1 MSIEI
6 AVIPV
11 AGLGTRLLPA
21 TKSQPKEMLPV
32 AKKPVVQYVV
42 EELEANGM
50 KQILLV
56 TGRNKTSIENHFD
69 FDHELTR
76 HLRETGKETLLPE
89 LEYERMRL
97 QFFFTRQRKQKG
109 LGDAILCGQHFT
121 EDKPFVVALGDSIIG
136 LNGLSQVVRK
146 LIATYEEFGA
156 SCVIAVEEVAREEV
170 SSYGIVEPTGPGEV
184 FEIGD
189 LVEKPAP
196 EDAPSNLAIAARYV
210 FSPSIHE
217 AIVETRPGTGGEV
230 QVTDA
235 IRLLLNRGEKIM
247 GVRLPPEDRRYDI
260 GNFGSYFQAFVDF
273 ALADPEL
280 GEGLRETLERK
291 IIEDR

>member
-1 MSIEI
+1 MSIQI

-56 TGRNKTSIENHFD
+56 TGKNKTSIENHFD
-69 FDHELTR
+69 FDHELTH

-121 EDKPFVVALGDSIIG
+121 KDKPFVVALGDSILG
-136 LNGLSQVVRK
+136 LNGLSQAVRG
-146 LIATYEEFGA
+146 LISTYEEAGA
-156 SCVIAVEEVAREEV
+156 ACVIAVEEVAREEV
-170 SSYGIVEPTGPGEV
+170 SSYGIVKPSGEEEV
-184 FEIGD
+184 FEIQD

-196 EDAPSNLAIAARYV
+196 EIAPSNLAIAARYV
-210 FSPSIHE
+210 FSPSIYE
-217 AIVETRPGTGGEV
+217 AITDTRPDQSGEV

-235 IRLLLNRGEKIM
+235 IKLLLSRGEKVM
-247 GVRLPPEDRRYDI
+247 GVRLPAEDRRYDI
-260 GNFGSYFQAFVDF
+260 GNFGSYFEAFLDF

-280 GEGLRETLERK
+280 GEELRRTLKGR
-291 IIEDR
+291 IVEDC